1 VSAFILFAILGV
13 VTGGLYA
20 LLSLGLVVIF
30 RGSGVLNLAQGAFAY
45 FGATMFYTLNTDFK
59 WPTAVAVVV
68 AIVLGGVLG
77 VITNQ
82 LVMRPLRKASN
93 LTRLVATLG
102 LMIALENIIDWRLGE
117 NSYTVIGFLP
127 TTPVHFF
134 KNVTVGADR
143 LILLGI
149 SVVLAL
155 VLHQVY
161 TRTRFGLVTS
171 AVAANEQAAASLGWS
186 PNRIASINWA
196 IGGVLA
202 ATAGVLL
209 APLIGVTP
217 NTMSLLIVPAVASAL
232 IGRFESFSLLFLVA
246 CVIGIAQDELSY
258 YVPSVPGLSYAL
270 PFALL
275 ILVPFLSGDAIP
287 RRGTPLVRFPR
298 VGTGGFN
305 WKASIP
311 LAVAAAAVA
320 YLLSPTWQTA
330 FSISCIGVVLGLSV
344 VVITG
349 FAGQLSVAQFSLAGI
364 AAWVTGQAAAHIG
377 LPFWAALIVGP
388 LVGVVIG
395 MLIAIPSLR
404 IRDVGLAVATL
415 GLAAVVENMLFDNTA
430 LTGGLAGALYV
441 GHISF
446 LGWNIYPVSYPW
458 RYAIVCL
465 AAAVLCGF
473 VVATLRRSATGRRL
487 LAVRSNERAAASLGI
502 EVNGAKF
509 YAFALAA
516 GIAGLGG
523 VLYAF
528 LEPDIV
534 YTSFTSLAS
543 IQLVLYAVL
552 AGVGFAT
559 GGVLMGLIFT
569 GGLIGQLAINLFHSG
584 ELYQAIASLLLI
596 ATLIFNQDG
605 LIKVHLQQYEWIR
618 KRFAALPSLHR
629 LVLNVGATGSAADG
643 GAISSVPAA
652 GQAPV
657 AHVQVSPARS
667 GTEPVLRGKASPT
680 RQGPPLLVVSD
691 LSVRFGGVEAVRGL
705 SFSVHAGEV
714 VGLIGANGAGK
725 TTVIDAIS
733 GFVPRYDGQIA
744 VSGERID
751 NLRPSARARMGIRRT
766 FQSLEL
772 FEDMSVLDNIAAAY
786 EDHSF
791 ADYFRDLVAPANS
804 PLTDTAQRA
813 IEQFHLTPELPKL
826 PSELSYGTRRS
837 AAIARAVAM
846 PSKLLL
852 LDEPTAGLD
861 SADSGELGLL
871 VRAFA
876 AARGVG
882 VLLVEHDVDL
892 VTSVCDRLIALDFGK
907 KVAEGAPGEVVS
919 SAVVQEAYLGT
930 EGVSP
935 ASSLGPLTESSM

>member
-1 VSAFILFAILGV
+1 MSSFILFAILGV

-20 LLSLGLVVIF
+20 LLSQGLVVIF

-45 FGATMFYTLNTDFK
+45 FGATMFYTLNSDFG
-59 WPTAVAVVV
+59 WPTAVAVAVSI
-68 AIVLGGVLG
+68 ALGGALG
-77 VITNQ
+77 IVTNL
-82 LVMRPLRKASN
+82 LVMRPLRRASN

-117 NSYTVIGFLP
+117 NSYTVVGFLP
-127 TTPVHFF
+127 TTPVHILE
-134 KNVTVGADR
+134 NVTVGADR

-149 SVVLAL
+149 SVVLTL
-155 VLHQVY
+155 VLHHVY

-186 PNRIASINWA
+186 PNRIATINWA

-202 ATAGVLL
+202 ATTGVLL
-209 APLIGVTP
+209 APLIGVSP
-217 NTMSLLIVPAVASAL
+217 NTMSLLIVPAVACAL

-246 CVIGIAQDELSY
+246 CIIGIAQDELTE

-270 PFALL
+270 PFVLL
-275 ILVPFLSGDAIP
+275 ILVPFLRGDAIP
-287 RRGTPLVRFPR
+287 RRGTPIVRFPR

-305 WKASIP
+305 WKVAIP
-311 LAVAAAAVA
+311 LAFAAAAVA

-330 FSISCIGVVLGLSV
+330 FSISCIGLVLGLSV

-388 LVGVVIG
+388 LVGVLIG

-446 LGWNIYPVSYPW
+446 IGWNIYPVTYPW
-458 RYAIVCL
+458 RYAIICL
-465 AAAVLCGF
+465 AAAVLAGF

-552 AGVGFAT
+552 AGVGFTT
-559 GGVLMGLIFT
+559 GGVLMGLVFT

-596 ATLIFNQDG
+596 VTLIFNQDG
-605 LIKVHLQQYEWIR
+605 LIEVHLGQYEWIR
-618 KRFAALPSLHR
+618 KRLAAWPRLQR
-629 LVLNVGATGSAADG
+629 LVLVPGTSGAVAGQNVL
-643 GAISSVPAA
+643 AA
-652 GQAPV
+652 GLTAGNATAAQPGT
-657 AHVQVSPARS
+657 PAQLA
-667 GTEPVLRGKASPT
+667 EPVGSGQAGPA
-680 RQGPPLLVVSD
+680 RQGPPLLAVSD
-691 LSVRFGGVEAVRGL
+691 LSVRFGGVEAVSGL

-733 GFVPRYDGQIA
+733 GFVPRYGGQIV
-744 VSGERID
+744 VSGNRID
-751 NLRPSARARMGIRRT
+751 ALSPSARARLGIRRT

-772 FEDMSVLDNIAAAY
+772 FEDMSVLDNISAAY
-786 EDHSF
+786 EGHSF
-791 ADYFRDLVAPANS
+791 GDYFRDLVAPKHS
-804 PLTDTAQRA
+804 LLTDTAQMA
-813 IEQFHLTPELPKL
+813 IEQFHLTPELSKL

-846 PSKLLL
+846 PSELLL

-861 SADSGELGLL
+861 SADSAELGLL

-892 VTSVCDRLIALDFGK
+892 VTSVCDRLIAMDFGR
-907 KVAEGAPGEVVS
+907 KVAEGAPADVVS
-919 SAVVQEAYLGT
+919 SAVVQVAYLGT
-930 EGVSP
+930 EDMSP
-935 ASSLGPLTESSM
+935 DSSLGPLTESSM